1 MNKEITIIE
10 AYRMGY
16 IAGALSVEE
25 NKEDVNGS
33 LEMVVALLEDLEKS
47 EVEHE

>member
-1 MNKEITIIE
+1 MNNEILIIE
-10 AYRMGY
+10 AYRLGF

-33 LEMVVALLEDLEKS
+33 LEMVVALLKDLKKS
-47 EVEHE
+47 EVGHE